1 MSMDE
6 PANVSENNDSIEIE
20 CLLSVS
26 IGVQTDP
33 TMETVQE
40 REDGLQRTI
49 KALEQQ
55 VYRQTKTID
64 SLNES
69 IMALREEIRK
79 PKIFLDEFEGMTFNL
94 KTLLYNG
101 V

>member
-1 MSMDE
+1 MDE

-20 CLLSVS
+20 CRRTVN
-26 IGVQTDP
+26 IGVQTDS

-40 REDGLQRTI
+40 REDGLRRTI

-55 VYRQTKTID
+55 IYRQTKTID

-69 IMALREEIRK
+69 IMSQREEIRK
-79 PKIFLDEFEGMTFNL
+79 PKISLDEFEGMTFNL
-94 KTLLYNG
+94 KKLLHNG